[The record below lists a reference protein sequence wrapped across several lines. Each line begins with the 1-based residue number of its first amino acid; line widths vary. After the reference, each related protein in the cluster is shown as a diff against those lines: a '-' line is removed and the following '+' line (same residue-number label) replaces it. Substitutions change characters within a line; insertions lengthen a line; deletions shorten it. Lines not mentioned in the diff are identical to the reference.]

1 MPTKQI
7 EHIEHIEQIEPMDKH
22 YLSPLFAPQS
32 ILVFAGNTAQ
42 QELLAP
48 QARQLLRNLQAQTF
62 KGALH
67 FLDIHSSGTLA
78 ELAQTRADLVII
90 ALPAAETLAALEIA
104 GRMHSRS
111 VLLISSGIG
120 ADLAAALQQVAR
132 RENVQLLGPNSLG
145 FQNPLLQL
153 NASVAGPLA
162 RPGSLALVAQSG
174 ALTASMLDWA
184 SSNAVGFS
192 QVVSLGPHTAVDM
205 AQVLDYLAHDA
216 RTQSVIV
223 YLEGI
228 ANARRFMSALR
239 SAAIA
244 KPVIVLKAGRQ
255 QQGKQVAE
263 THSAAMVGSDAVF
276 DAALRRAGAV
286 RVRSFVELFSAAKCL
301 ASRYRPVG
309 PRLAIVSNGGGPGV
323 LAADWVNQI
332 QLQLGRLSA
341 STCAELQP
349 RLPPLASL
357 TDLIDLSEEATAAH
371 YQQAIHAANQDAAI
385 DGVLVI
391 YSPKISADADVDADA
406 DVHASAS
413 TAASAVARTLTETKR
428 SMGKPL
434 LSCWMG
440 DASVGQARGLLN
452 EAGIPTFRTPEAAVG
467 AFGNIATFYQ
477 NQRLLQQTPPPLCAL
492 QKPDIEGARLI
503 IESVLAQR
511 RKVLTE
517 LESKTLLSCFHIP
530 VTQTVL
536 ARSAV
541 EAMMI
546 AAQLG
551 FPVALKIDSP
561 DISHKS
567 DVQGVALGIMNAASA
582 RDNYKDMVERVKR
595 LQPQAR
601 INGVTV
607 QKMAYARRGREIYVG
622 LVNDQPFGP
631 VIVFGAGGTMVEL
644 LNDRALELPPLNQFL
659 ARRLIERSRVA
670 ETLGEWRGATAA
682 NREALEQLLLRV
694 SEMVCELPQLREM
707 DINPIIVD
715 QAGAVAVDA
724 RIVIDTALPTGNGY
738 ASDYRHL
745 SILPYPARYE
755 KTLPFSAGGGGDGG
769 GGGGDGDSF
778 YTIRPIH
785 PDDAHMLQKLVS
797 ELSPESRYFR
807 FVSSMAELPPALLA
821 RFTLIDYDRE
831 MALVAVMRER
841 VAQSDG
847 EFTETERLLGVSRY
861 VTNPDQ
867 TSCEFALVVAD
878 DYKGQGIGSR
888 LMESI
893 MEVARDKG
901 LSDMEGLVL
910 SSNTD
915 MLKLMRS
922 LGYQVKAFPEDP
934 DFKLVTHGL

>member
-1 MPTKQI
+1 
-7 EHIEHIEQIEPMDKH
+7 MDKH

-32 ILVFAGNTAQ
+32 ILVFAGNTGQ
-42 QELLAP
+42 QESLPP

-78 ELAQTRADLVII
+78 ELAQTRADLIII

-120 ADLAAALQQVAR
+120 ADLATALQQVAR

-162 RPGSLALVAQSG
+162 RAGSLALVAQSG

-192 QVVSLGPHTAVDM
+192 QVVSLGPHTVVDV
-205 AQVLDYLAHDA
+205 AQVLDYLANDA
-216 RTQSVIV
+216 RTQSIIV

-255 QQGKQVAE
+255 PQGKQAAE
-263 THSAAMVGSDAVF
+263 THSAAMVGSDEVF

-341 STCAELQP
+341 SASAELQP

-357 TDLIDLSEEATAAH
+357 TDLIDLSEEATEAH
-371 YQQAIHAANQDAAI
+371 YQQAILAANQDAGI

-391 YSPKISADADVDADA
+391 YSPKTSTNTDAEAN
-406 DVHASAS
+406 
-413 TAASAVARTLTETKR
+413 TAASAVARTLTAIKR

-503 IESVLAQR
+503 IESVLAER

-536 ARSAV
+536 ARNAV
-541 EAMMI
+541 DAMLI

-607 QKMAYARRGREIYVG
+607 QKMAYARRGREVHVG

-670 ETLGEWRGATAA
+670 ETLGEWRGASAI

-715 QAGAVAVDA
+715 EAGAVAVDA

-755 KTLPFSAGGGGDGG
+755 KTLPLSGSGG
-769 GGGGDGDSF
+769 GGGSGDGGDSGF

-807 FVSSMAELPPALLA
+807 FVSSMAELPAAMLA

-831 MALVAVMRER
+831 MALVAVIRER

-847 EFTETERLLGVSRY
+847 EFTKTERLLGVSRY

-901 LSDMEGLVL
+901 LSEIQGLVL
-910 SSNTD
+910 SNNTD

-922 LGYQVKAFPEDP
+922 LGYQVKAFSEDP